1 MAISSESGEFN
12 YSVTSSTFS
21 ASQGGGTEVVI
32 NVEGDVSGFGQMNG
46 TLTMVA
52 PAPGVNA
59 GSVSFRGAAFV
70 DGGEVIG
77 TTAEGHWAKL
87 DSEHKWRVRGINLY
101 SNGEVN
107 LSDGTLDLAT
117 RTFNGTLAPWT

>member
-21 ASQGGGTEVVI
+21 ASHGGGTEVVI
-32 NVEGDVSGFGQMNG
+32 NVEGEVSGFGQMNG

-52 PAPGVNA
+52 PAPGANA
-59 GSVSFRGAAFV
+59 GSVSFRGAAFA

-77 TTAEGHWAKL
+77 TTAEGHWEKL
-87 DSEHKWRVRGINLY
+87 DGQHKWRVRGIN
-101 SNGEVN
+101 VN
-107 LSDGTLDLAT
+107 TQGQVFVSDGTLDPKT
-117 RTFNGTLAPWT
+117 RSFNGTFSEWS

>member
-1 MAISSESGEFN
+1 
-12 YSVTSSTFS
+12 
-21 ASQGGGTEVVI
+21 
-32 NVEGDVSGFGQMNG
+32 MNG

-52 PAPGVNA
+52 PAPGANA

-87 DSEHKWRVRGINLY
+87 DGQHKWRVRGIN
-101 SNGEVN
+101 VN
-107 LSDGTLDLAT
+107 TQGQVFVSDGTLDLKP
-117 RTFNGTLAPWT
+117 RSFNGTFSEWT